1 MSLRLEHIQS
11 GGKRGSSA
19 YFSFL
24 FTVFRVFTVGIG
36 SGVSSSLING
46 VARAGNGKAEFIMG
60 KDRIQPK
67 VNYNY
72 KIILIKIPRKCQ
84 NQEAQPFGG
93 FKSRRDEEQIR

>member
-1 MSLRLEHIQS
+1 MQIKINWLLQARLNILTLGVSPCGAQADISLRLEHIQS
-11 GGKRGSSA
+11 GGKFGSSA

-67 VNYNY
+67 VNYKY
-72 KIILIKIPRKCQ
+72 KLR
-84 NQEAQPFGG
+84 
-93 FKSRRDEEQIR
+93 